1 MAILLFSTQ
10 PSSRSP
16 PRNAASRGEFRDRA
30 LPGHRYP
37 IWLSFFVCCASAGWT
52 KTRAK
57 VTSAN
62 AICLNACPNC
72 DYKRTNGSNAVVEP
86 RDSVKGEIART
97 LVYMHVEYELP
108 VNGMLPML
116 KRLNAPIRRISVT
129 DAATKQSS
137 YFRVYAT
144 GY

>member
-1 MAILLFSTQ
+1 
-10 PSSRSP
+10 
-16 PRNAASRGEFRDRA
+16 
-30 LPGHRYP
+30 
-37 IWLSFFVCCASAGWT
+37 
-52 KTRAK
+52 
-57 VTSAN
+57 
-62 AICLNACPNC
+62 
-72 DYKRTNGSNAVVEP
+72 
-86 RDSVKGEIART
+86 
-97 LVYMHVEYELP
+97 VEYELP